1 VGNFNISG
9 GNQLWSRQLTF
20 WRNFSESDIT
30 GQSLPVLKSA
40 DLRVYLII
48 TRLDKM
54 NGDRIIAGCKRLHTN
69 ALIKNEKEKE
79 ENWKS
84 YLAEFA
90 YGDSLESLF
99 SI

>member
-1 VGNFNISG
+1 LFYHNDAEILFKRIKYI
-9 GNQLWSRQLTF
+9 QIFILIK
-20 WRNFSESDIT
+20 NFSHNFLLI
-30 GQSLPVLKSA
+30 VL
-40 DLRVYLII
+40 
-48 TRLDKM
+48 
-54 NGDRIIAGCKRLHTN
+54 
-69 ALIKNEKEKE
+69 NEKEKE